1 MIIAQISDT
10 HIQTAQPGA
19 ALRLEAL
26 ERAVRSINALSERP
40 VAVLHTG
47 DVAHDATDE
56 DYAAAAAVLGRLE
69 APVFAIMGNRDR
81 RHAFRRAFGAE
92 GYLDS
97 RSPFIQYAVEVGGLR
112 LVALDTFDEDSGLG
126 HFCDERDREC
136 AALLEQGR
144 GRPTLVFLHH
154 APVPMPDLSVNPLQW
169 RDHGRAALLL
179 ERLANAPG
187 VVGVVAGHVHRAQSV
202 GLVGKDG
209 PRGPKRTLLTTIPS
223 IAPDLRREKLI
234 PKSDLRPI
242 YHLHRIDGEGT
253 TTASV
258 QVPLDV

>member
-10 HIQTAQPGA
+10 HIQTALPGA
-19 ALRLEAL
+19 AMRLEAL
-26 ERAVRSINALSERP
+26 ERTVRSINALSERP

-56 DYAAAAAVLGRLE
+56 DYAAAAAVLRRLE

-81 RHAFRRAFGAE
+81 RPAFRRAFGGD
-92 GYLDS
+92 GYLDA
-97 RSPFIQYAVEVGGLR
+97 RSPFIQYGVEIGGLR
-112 LVALDTFDEDSGLG
+112 MVALDTYDEESGLG
-126 HFCDERDREC
+126 HICDEREREY
-136 AALLEQGR
+136 AALIEQGR

-169 RDHGRAALLL
+169 RDHGRAALLV
-179 ERLANAPG
+179 ERLANAPD
-187 VVGVVAGHVHRAQSV
+187 VVGVVAGHVHRAQTV
-202 GLVGKDG
+202 CLVGKAG
-209 PRGPKRTLLTTIPS
+209 PAAAKRTLLTTIPS

-242 YHLHRIDGEGT
+242 YHLHRIDDGDM

-258 QVPLDV
+258 QVPLEA